1 MELLDAI
8 KARHPVRKYTDKPI
22 EMAGPK
28 GKDAEEKIGY
38 YGDELYILKSG
49 AEIARWKKE

>member
-8 KARHPVRKYTDKPI
+8 KARHSVRKYTDKPI